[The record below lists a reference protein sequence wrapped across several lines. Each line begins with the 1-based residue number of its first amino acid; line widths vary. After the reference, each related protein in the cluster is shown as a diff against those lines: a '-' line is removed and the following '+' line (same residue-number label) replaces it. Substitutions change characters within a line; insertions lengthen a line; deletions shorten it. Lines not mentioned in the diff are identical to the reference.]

1 MVTLEIQ
8 EEATKN
14 SQNIIALKVRI
25 RNEVGLQPKVWLDL
39 MWWSYLL
46 YVHLRLNFNYF
57 YFVG

>member
-25 RNEVGLQPKVWLDL
+25 RNVVGLQPKVWLDL
-39 MWWSYLL
+39 M
-46 YVHLRLNFNYF
+46 
-57 YFVG
+57 